1 MIKLSIII
9 PVYNVAPFLRECVES
24 LIHQDYCDYEIIL
37 IDDGSTDNS
46 PQICDEYV
54 KRVKSEELKDKSI
67 KVLHQK
73 NGGLSAARNAGLKVA
88 KGEYVCFVDSDDYWE
103 PNVLGGL
110 MAQVERDRL
119 DVLRFNYQN
128 VRLVTDERTYEVF
141 QPYKRD
147 HRLDNDYSQTVTD
160 GVTFLNTR
168 MNTQCYA
175 VMFIIRRNLI
185 MPNHQSPMLNY
196 QLSTGDILFTPDI
209 YFEDTDWTPRMLVR
223 AKRVAS
229 TDKIVYNYLM
239 REGSITKA
247 VDCAKQKKV
256 LDDKIRLV
264 GEMKR
269 QAADL
274 REQGLETE
282 WFDRMI
288 ADTVI
293 SIIGILSMDF
303 YNERKKYLQ
312 QLQKMSIYPIHGTS
326 FKVRL
331 INFSPYLVVA
341 LLHF

>member
-1 MIKLSIII
+1 MKLSIIVPI
-9 PVYNVAPFLRECVES
+9 YNVSPYLRKCVDS
-24 LIHQDYCDYEIIL
+24 LIHQDYRDYEIIL
-37 IDDGSTDNS
+37 VDDGSTDNS

-54 KRVKSEELKDKSI
+54 KRVKSEELKDKSM

-103 PNVLGGL
+103 PNVLGAL
-110 MAQVERDRL
+110 MAQVERDNL

-128 VRLVTDERTYEVF
+128 VRLVTGERVNVLSGERTYEVF

-147 HRLDNDYSQTVTD
+147 HRLDNDYSEEVTD
-160 GVTFLNTR
+160 GITFLNTR

-175 VMFIIRRNLI
+175 VMFIIKRSLI
-185 MPNHQSPMLNY
+185 VNSEVC
-196 QLSTGDILFTPDI
+196 LFTEGI

-223 AKRVAS
+223 VKRVAS
-229 TDKIVYNYLM
+229 TDKIVYNYLI

-247 VDCAKQKKV
+247 VDRTKQKKV
-256 LDDKIRLV
+256 LDDKVRLV

-269 QAADL
+269 QTAEL
-274 REQGLETE
+274 QSKGVETK

-288 ADTVI
+288 ADTVV
-293 SIIGILSMDF
+293 SIIGILSIDF

-312 QLQKMSIYPIHGTS
+312 QLQKMNIYPILGTS
-326 FKVRL
+326 FKARL
-331 INFSPYLVVA
+331 INTSPYLAVA
-341 LLHF
+341 LLHFKNEK